1 MTAMP
6 GAGGADLPAF
16 AGVHLSFDDGP
27 DPQWTPRVL
36 DLLAQAG
43 VRATFFVIGCLA
55 RAQAPLARRIVADGH
70 TLGNHTFSHRHPWT
84 MLAPAARAQVRDGT
98 AAIADATGCAPRL
111 YRPPHGRLRRCMLD
125 EAQRCGQALVLWNRS
140 AIDWGPAGRAEAI
153 SRRLAAVRGGDI
165 VLMHDG
171 GRGINRPDQ
180 LLRVLP
186 ALLLRLTAGGSAI
199 APARAD

>member
-1 MTAMP
+1 MTSIQ
-6 GAGGADLPAF
+6 GAGSADLPAV

-27 DPQWTPRVL
+27 DPKWTPRVL
-36 DLLAQAG
+36 DLLAQFG

-55 RAQAPLARRIVADGH
+55 REQAPLARRIVADGH
-70 TLGNHTFSHRHPWT
+70 LLGNHTFSHRHPWT
-84 MLAPAARAQVRDGT
+84 LLAPAARAQVRDGS

-125 EAQRCGQALVLWNRS
+125 EAQRGGQQLVLWNRS

-153 SRRLAAVRGGDI
+153 ARRLAAVRSGDI

-171 GRGINRPDQ
+171 GRGNNRPDQ

-186 ALLLRLTAGGSAI
+186 SVLARLTAGGSA
-199 APARAD
+199 PEPQRTH